1 MDSLTAGVARADITP
16 PLGFRMQGVMR
27 RIEGAVGI
35 DAPLL
40 ATVLVLADE
49 QTKVVIADC
58 DLIGFDLP
66 LAQEIREIIGRRV
79 NTPASRVLVGC
90 THTHNGPC
98 TARGIIGGVHDVGG
112 NPGERADLDAYITTL
127 VNELSGLAALADSR
141 RRPARLA
148 SGRGSAPVAINREER
163 IEDGRIFL
171 GRNPQGVVDHSV
183 DVARLDDLDGNPIA
197 VIASYACHPVSM
209 GVNTLLY
216 SPDFPGTV
224 RRVVEAATGA
234 TCLYLTGAA
243 GNQASIS
250 FLQPDWGE
258 KERMG
263 GIIGG
268 EVVKTFY
275 GLETR
280 PHEVVREFGRSL
292 SNLVLYHK
300 EFHPG
305 PTHQV
310 FRTASR
316 QAQVTLQPLP
326 ALPVAEAQWADARAA
341 LEKLEAAHAPSTEVY
356 PARLVE
362 RWAHGVAN
370 KVKDGVTQ
378 EKLSF
383 EIIGFRLDDFVLL
396 SMPGEP
402 FVEIGLGAKQ
412 RSKAGHTMFSG
423 YGLGVL
429 AYWPSPETVA
439 QGGMAVEASVKT
451 YNISAPP
458 VSETVETLV
467 GDFGRLLS
475 DLDL

>member
-35 DAPLL
+35 ESPLM
-40 ATVLVLADE
+40 ARALVLADE
-49 QTKVVIADC
+49 QTKVVIIDC

-66 LAQEIREIIGRRV
+66 LAGEIRQAIGRRV
-79 NTPASRVLVGC
+79 GTTASRVLVGC

-112 NPGERADLDAYITTL
+112 NPGERANLDAYIANL
-127 VNELSGLAALADSR
+127 VNELAGLAALADGR
-141 RRPARLA
+141 RQPARLA
-148 SGRGSAPVAINREER
+148 SGRGTAPVGINREER
-163 IEDGRIFL
+163 NDDGRIL
-171 GRNPQGVVDHSV
+171 VGRNPDGIVDHSV
-183 DVARLDDLDGNPIA
+183 DVARIDDLNGNPLA
-197 VIASYACHPVSM
+197 VIASYAAHPVTM

-216 SPDFPGTV
+216 SPDYPGTV
-224 RRVVEAATGA
+224 RRITEQATGA
-234 TCLYLTGAA
+234 TCLFLTGAA
-243 GNQASIS
+243 GNQATLS

-263 GIIGG
+263 GIIGA

-280 PHEVVREFGRSL
+280 PHEVIRELGVSL
-292 SNLVLYHK
+292 SNLALYHK

-316 QAQVTLQPLP
+316 QATVTLQPLP
-326 ALPVAEAQWADARAA
+326 SLALAEAQMAEAQAVVR
-341 LEKLEAAHAPSTEVY
+341 KLEAANAPSTAVY

-362 RWAHGVAN
+362 RWAEGVAA
-370 KVKDGVTQ
+370 KVKGGMTQ
-378 EKLSF
+378 ERLTF

-402 FVEIGLGAKQ
+402 FVEIGLGTKQ
-412 RSKAGHTMFSG
+412 RSKAKHTMFSG

-429 AYWPSPETVA
+429 AYWPSSETVK
-439 QGGMAVEASVKT
+439 QGGMAVESSVKT

-458 VSETVETLV
+458 VAETVENLV
-467 GDFGRLLS
+467 GEFGRLLS